1 MDKSLDIFT
10 SARPYVIAGPCS
22 AESEGQVM
30 RTASALK
37 DEGVGIFRA
46 GLWKP
51 RTRPGCFEG
60 VGAVAVP
67 WMQRVRKETGMSI
80 CTEVA
85 GASHVRVVA
94 EAGFDM
100 VWIGAR
106 TTANPFLVEEIAQ
119 ALEGSPM
126 AVLVKNPV
134 SSDLELW
141 AGAVERLRRHGVTR
155 MGLIHRGFSTSM
167 ELVYRNSPEWQIP
180 IEMRRRY
187 PEMPM
192 LCDPSHMGGDRAYV
206 REISQKALDLGF
218 DGLMIESH
226 CDPSCALSDA
236 AQQLTPQ
243 DLGALIHALAVRLE
257 DCDDE
262 AYRQEMAALRTRMDV
277 LDLRLVE
284 ALASRMEISRDIGR
298 LKKQNNISILQIERW
313 RDVMDQVAASAESRG
328 IDKDFVIRLFNE
340 IHRASVAEQNKILN
354 SDDCQY

>member
-1 MDKSLDIFT
+1 MDKSLGIFA
-10 SARPYVIAGPCS
+10 SSRPYVIAGPCS
-22 AESEGQVM
+22 AESEEQLM
-30 RTASALK
+30 RTALALK
-37 DEGVGIFRA
+37 ADGVEVFRA

-67 WMQRVRKETGMSI
+67 WMQRVRKETGMRI

-85 GASHVRVVA
+85 NASHVQLVA
-94 EAGFDM
+94 DAGFDM

-106 TTANPFLVEEIAQ
+106 TTANPFLVEEIAK
-119 ALEGSPM
+119 ALESTEM
-126 AVLVKNPV
+126 AVMVKNPV

-155 MGLIHRGFSTSM
+155 IGLIHRGFTTST
-167 ELVYRNSPEWQIP
+167 ELVYRNAPEWHIA

-187 PEMPM
+187 PEMP
-192 LCDPSHMGGDRAYV
+192 LVCDPSHMGGDRAYV
-206 REISQKALDLGF
+206 KEISQKALDLGF

-226 CDPSCALSDA
+226 CTPDCALSDA

-243 DLGALIHALAVRLE
+243 DLEGLLHALAVRLE
-257 DCDDE
+257 DCDDDS
-262 AYRQEMAALRTRMDV
+262 YRQEMAALRARMDL
-277 LDLRLVE
+277 LDSKLVE
-284 ALASRMEISRDIGR
+284 ALASRMEISREIGR
-298 LKKQNNISILQIERW
+298 LKKQNNISILQIDRW
-313 RDVMDQVAASAESRG
+313 QDVMDQVGTSAVSRG
-328 IDKDFVIRLFNE
+328 IDPDFVIRIFNE